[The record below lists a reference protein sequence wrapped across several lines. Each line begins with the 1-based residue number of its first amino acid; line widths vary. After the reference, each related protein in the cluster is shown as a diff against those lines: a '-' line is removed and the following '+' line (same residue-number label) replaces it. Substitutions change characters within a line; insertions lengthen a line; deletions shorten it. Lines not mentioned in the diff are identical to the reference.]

1 MEKQTEMNTE
11 TKFEKP
17 RHWVSMEELTPQ
29 YWNDSAIQERRS
41 QEFFDKPIET
51 LEKIESM
58 DKSGVSRRD
67 FLTIMGASMAMA
79 SFACA
84 RRPVNKIIPYV
95 VQPQE
100 LTPGVP
106 LFYASTYK
114 EGSNSYGI
122 VVKTR
127 EGRPIKLEGNEL
139 DPSSK
144 GALNAQGQA
153 SLLSLYDPERLK
165 APMKGS
171 KAGGKFSTNWGD
183 VDALVVAALKA
194 SKKIRIL
201 SLPENSESTRR
212 MMKEFM
218 TGADLKWIEVDPIGM
233 YDVIDGQS
241 ESYGTSVIPSYSFD
255 QADVVVSFGADF
267 LGSKTEIEASG
278 AGIEGAVFP
287 DLGVTEAFRSR
298 YRQTYGNDI
307 QIAFAAN
314 AYDVASLVASAFS
327 QTPAGTL
334 TSAEV
339 LSKLKNMPPLIGAHG
354 SFVFEQSHDH
364 GPAFVSEI
372 IIRKIEGGEIH
383 DLR

>member
-1 MEKQTEMNTE
+1 MIIRTLTALLFATLSINASYAEAPHFKLGISAPLSGVLAEYGAAVRNGIELARKDRPAEFSKIELIFEDSQWDPKQA
-11 TKFEKP
+11 
-17 RHWVSMEELTPQ
+17 VSVFKVLHDVKKVDLIYSWGNPTSAAIAPIAQRLKVATVAMSSDPKITLDGDFVIRALRSGEELGALIAK
-29 YWNDSAIQERRS
+29 NFHSRG
-41 QEFFDKPIET
+41 FK
-51 LEKIESM
+51 KIGIVLAE
-58 DKSGVSRRD
+58 
-67 FLTIMGASMAMA
+67 
-79 SFACA
+79 
-84 RRPVNKIIPYV
+84 
-95 VQPQE
+95 
-100 LTPGVP
+100 
-106 LFYASTYK
+106 
-114 EGSNSYGI
+114 NSYVQGI
-122 VVKTR
+122 FDGFAPAMKATGARVDLL
-127 EGRPIKLEGNEL
+127 GRF
-139 DPSSK
+139 DPSIQDFKS
-144 GALNAQGQA
+144 
-153 SLLSLYDPERLK
+153 
-165 APMKGS
+165 
-171 KAGGKFSTNWGD
+171 
-183 VDALVVAALKA
+183 VVT
-194 SKKIRIL
+194 KI
-201 SLPENSESTRR
+201 
-212 MMKEFM
+212 K
-218 TGADLKWIEVDPIGM
+218 
-233 YDVIDGQS
+233 S
-241 ESYGTSVIPSYSFD
+241 ESYDALGVLLITGQVRTFFKQLQS
-255 QADVVVSFGADF
+255 QAISLPTFGADF